1 MEYARSNKKR
11 IARNLTDRQRYPS
24 ETHPVSVFMAGS
36 PGAGKTEFSKQYLH
50 LLQESSGFE
59 ILRIDP
65 DDYRG
70 LIPGYVGDN
79 SWLVQGAVTII
90 TEKVLDLALEQKQS
104 FLLDGTFADW
114 PKSKSNISRC
124 LGRGRDVEVLY
135 VYQPPEQA
143 WRFVQAREAQEGR
156 MVPFTR
162 FVDIFFRA
170 HEAVKAA
177 LQEFGENIR
186 VQVLVKP
193 IDNGRHVLHSDVS
206 DLDKV
211 LRISMTRDLRAMP
224 TGAIMKQHAHPTPS
238 VSETRFAHFTRS
250 ASHAERQS
258 LLVRAMR
265 AATED
270 QRKVIKAYEAGTQ
283 KLAAR

>member
-1 MEYARSNKKR
+1 MTQQEKELEEAALAYARANKKR
-11 IARNLTDRQRYPS
+11 IARKLTDRQLYPS

-36 PGAGKTEFSKQYLH
+36 PGAGKTEFSKQYLR

-70 LIPGYVGDN
+70 LVPGYVGDN
-79 SWLVQGAVTII
+79 SWLVQGAATII

-143 WRFVQAREAQEGR
+143 WLFVQAREAQEGR

-211 LRISMTRDLRAMP
+211 LRISMTREE
-224 TGAIMKQHAHPTPS
+224 IY
-238 VSETRFAHFTRS
+238 
-250 ASHAERQS
+250 ERCQQEQS
-258 LLVRAMR
+258 
-265 AATED
+265 
-270 QRKVIKAYEAGTQ
+270 
-283 KLAAR
+283 